1 MEVVVGEYKLMA
13 VPRSLMTADDK
24 LISGDI
30 GKADRS
36 SACNNESMWRGSCRV
51 HPG

>member
-13 VPRSLMTADDK
+13 VPRSLMTADGK
-24 LISGDI
+24 LIPGHI

-36 SACNNESMWRGSCRV
+36 SA
-51 HPG
+51 